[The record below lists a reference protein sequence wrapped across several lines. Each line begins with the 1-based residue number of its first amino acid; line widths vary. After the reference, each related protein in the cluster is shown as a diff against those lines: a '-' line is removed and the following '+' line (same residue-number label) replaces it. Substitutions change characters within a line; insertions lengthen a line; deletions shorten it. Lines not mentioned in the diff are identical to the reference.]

1 MKEKNPAYIH
11 KELIQACQEGNRK
24 AQNKLYQLY
33 SRAMFH
39 ICLRMLNDR
48 AEAEDQLQHAFIDIF
63 TKLHT
68 FRFESS
74 IGAWMKRI
82 VIHKCINVLKKKSIQ
97 FDVLREQHL
106 TFAEVEPNEPALPD
120 VLLVRE
126 VKDAIAALPDGY
138 RVVLSLYLLEG
149 LDHEEISDVLGI
161 SVSTSK
167 SQYHRARR
175 KLKELLYSQ

>member
-106 TFAEVEPNEPALPD
+106 SFA
-120 VLLVRE
+120 
-126 VKDAIAALPDGY
+126 AIAALPDGY

-175 KLKELLYSQ
+175 KLKELLCSQ

>member
-1 MKEKNPAYIH
+1 MNEKNPAYIH
-11 KELIQACQEGNRK
+11 REIILACQQGNRK

-33 SRAMFH
+33 SKAMFH

-82 VIHKCINVLKKKSIQ
+82 VIHNCINALKKRSLQ
-97 FDVLREQHL
+97 FDVLREQHDMPSD
-106 TFAEVEPNEPALPD
+106 VEANEPALPD
-120 VLLVRE
+120 ALLVRD
-126 VKDAIAALPDGY
+126 VKAAIGALPDGY
-138 RVVLSLYLLEG
+138 RIVLSLYLLEG

-175 KLKELLYSQ
+175 KLKEMLCVQ